1 MQQVPVSV
9 EPLPLHS
16 PFLTNIP
23 RPQASIP
30 QALIYCLQS
39 PCNPCNPWLNLISTQ
54 GDRTMQLRKRCLAAM
69 PLLLVVG
76 VAAPAQSPLKSPMT
90 GKVDCK
96 SIQAIAFGPQGLLLI
111 GDGKGRQLIAVDTGD
126 K

>member
-39 PCNPCNPWLNLISTQ
+39 PCNPCNPWLNLISTPRRPDHATEEALSRCDGRAAGGRRRRAGPEPAEKPDDGQ
-54 GDRTMQLRKRCLAAM
+54 GRLQVDPGDRLRAA
-69 PLLLVVG
+69 G
-76 VAAPAQSPLKSPMT
+76 AA
-90 GKVDCK
+90 
-96 SIQAIAFGPQGLLLI
+96 F
-111 GDGKGRQLIAVDTGD
+111 
-126 K
+126 